1 MEKPI
6 GNYIEIMTARA
17 TDPEIRERAQ
27 DGGIV
32 SAAYIYGLENGLLD
46 GAIVAETGPE
56 HTPVPKIAKTRA
68 EVLAAG
74 KTKYSVSPNVSM
86 IKTAVK
92 ENALEKVGFVGTPC
106 QIQAVRKLIRYPA
119 GFRHVTDKIG
129 IVIGIFCMEN
139 FPSFAMKTLIEQ
151 YANISANDVLKT
163 DITKGKLFV
172 YSKNGGEPV
181 AIPLK
186 ETHIFE
192 QKACHICMDYTSELA
207 DFSTGSVGS
216 PEGWSTVIVRT
227 QKGKDY
233 IDKMIADGK
242 LETKPIDKESP
253 IGYAL
258 LEKLAVDKKTKNQ
271 KTIDS
276 RLESGLAIPKN

>member
-1 MEKPI
+1 MEQPI
-6 GNYIEIMTARA
+6 GNYIEIMTARS
-17 TDPEIRERAQ
+17 TDPEILAGCQ

-32 SAAYIYGLENGLLD
+32 STAYVFGLENGLLD
-46 GAIVAETGPE
+46 GAIVAETGPG
-56 HTPVPKIAKTRA
+56 HTPVPKVAKTRA
-68 EVLAAG
+68 DVLAAG

-86 IKTAVK
+86 LKTAVR

-106 QIQAVRKLIRYPA
+106 QIQAVRKLIQYPA
-119 GFRHVTDKIG
+119 GFRHVTGKIG

-151 YANISANDVLKT
+151 YAGIPAGAVLKT

-172 YSKNGGEPV
+172 YNRDGSEPV

-192 QKACHICMDYTSELA
+192 QKSCHVCMDYTSELA

-216 PEGWSTVIVRT
+216 PAGWSTLIVRT
-227 QKGKDY
+227 QKGKEYVDA
-233 IDKMIADGK
+233 MIKAGMI
-242 LETKPIDKESP
+242 ETKPFDMEGQF
-253 IGYAL
+253 GYPM
-258 LEKLAVDKKTKNQ
+258 LEKLAVDKKTKNA
-271 KTIDS
+271 KTIEA
-276 RLESGLAIPKN
+276 RLADGLPVPQN